1 MLKKY
6 YRNQGNIDL
15 SNFNNMKVKMK
26 IIQCLI
32 LILGFNQMV
41 FSQASKV
48 DVVTSPTIMAPPP
61 PSSLKAKEEMDLKKP
76 DKNGIVWFDAQEE
89 PFSLVGFEW
98 IKQDSVYRRLPV
110 HPNWEIRSGVDELA
124 NWTAGGQIRFRTDSK
139 RILVKVELSAKSGM
153 YHMPATGQSGFDL
166 YMVDEGIQR
175 YLKTSRFSPDTIAY
189 QAELF
194 NADENHLRTFTLNF
208 PLYNGVNSLKIGL
221 EYKSGIQAPPPFSFP
236 GKIVI
241 YGTSITQ
248 GGCVSRPGMAYS
260 NIISRKLDAQF
271 VNLGFSGNGRGEP
284 ALAHLISQISDVS
297 LIILD
302 YEANASKTI
311 VNTLEPFIDIL
322 REEQPDTPIL
332 IMSKTRYARA
342 IEGSKGYELL
352 LSNRDFQEM
361 LVNEKKAA
369 GDKNIYFLDGS
380 TVLGDDYDECT
391 VDGVHTSDLGSKRIA
406 DALIVAIDVVDP

>member
-1 MLKKY
+1 
-6 YRNQGNIDL
+6 
-15 SNFNNMKVKMK
+15 MKVKMK
-26 IIQCLI
+26 IIQCVI
-32 LILGFNQMV
+32 LILGLNPVV
-41 FSQASKV
+41 FSQASGI
-48 DVVTSPTIMAPPP
+48 DAVTSPTYLDPP
-61 PSSLKAKEEMDLKKP
+61 PSPSSKAEKNTALKKP
-76 DKNGIVWFDAQEE
+76 DKDGIVWFNPQEA
-89 PFSLVGFEW
+89 PLGLVGFEW
-98 IKQDSVYRRLPV
+98 VKQDSVYRRLPV
-110 HPNWEIRSGVDELA
+110 HPKWEIRSGVDGLA
-124 NWTAGGQIRFRTDSK
+124 NMTAGGQIRFSTDSK
-139 RILVKVELSAKSGM
+139 RILVRVELRNKSGM

-166 YMVDEGIQR
+166 YMDDEGIQR
-175 YLKTSRFSPDTIAY
+175 YVRTTRFPHDTLSY

-194 NADENHLRTFTLNF
+194 NTDENRLRTFTLNF
-208 PLYNGVNSLKIGL
+208 PLYNGVNSLQIGFDYNS
-221 EYKSGIQAPPPFSFP
+221 EIQAPPPFSFP

-284 ALAHLISQISDVS
+284 ALAHLINQITDIG

-332 IMSKTRYARA
+332 IMSKTRYASA
-342 IEGSKGYELL
+342 IEGSAGYELL
-352 LSNRDFQEM
+352 MSNRDFQKK
-361 LVNEKKAA
+361 LVNERKAE
-369 GDKNIYFLDGS
+369 GDQNIYFLDGS
-380 TVLGDDYDECT
+380 TVLGDDYYECT

-406 DALIVAIDVVDP
+406 DALINAIEDIFYKETRQ